1 MNHKEKESIFLD
13 LYDLY
18 KDGELEDKSME
29 WMKQHEPLYQK
40 NAEFLKSESSSKRSP
55 IAEEKSQ
62 IRYMKVYLSS
72 MYICFILL
80 AIWMTVW
87 FYF

>member
-1 MNHKEKESIFLD
+1 MNHKEKESVFVD

-18 KDGELEDKSME
+18 KEGELEDESME
-29 WMKQHEPLYQK
+29 WMKQHESLFQK
-40 NAEFLKSESSSKRSP
+40 NAEDLKSKTCLKRNP
-55 IAEEKSQ
+55 GAEEESQ

>member
-18 KDGELEDKSME
+18 KEGELEGESME

-55 IAEEKSQ
+55 GAEEERQ
-62 IRYMKVYLSS
+62 IRHMKVYLSS

>member
-1 MNHKEKESIFLD
+1 MNHKEKESVFLD

-18 KDGELEDKSME
+18 KEGELEDESME
-29 WMKQHEPLYQK
+29 WMKHHEPLYQK
-40 NAEFLKSESSSKRSP
+40 SAEGLKSESCSKRSP
-55 IAEEKSQ
+55 GAGEENQ
-62 IRYMKVYLSS
+62 IRHMKVYLSS
-72 MYICFILL
+72 MYSCFILL

>member
-1 MNHKEKESIFLD
+1 MNHKEKESVFLD

-18 KDGELEDKSME
+18 KEGELEDESME
-29 WMKQHEPLYQK
+29 WMKQHEFQFQK
-40 NAEFLKSESSSKRSP
+40 NAEDLKSKTCLKSSP
-55 IAEEKSQ
+55 GAEEESQ

>member
-1 MNHKEKESIFLD
+1 MNHKEKESVFVD

-18 KDGELEDKSME
+18 KEGELEDESME
-29 WMKQHEPLYQK
+29 WMKQHESLFQK
-40 NAEFLKSESSSKRSP
+40 NAEDLKSKTCLKRSP
-55 IAEEKSQ
+55 GVEEESQ

>member
-1 MNHKEKESIFLD
+1 MNHREKDAVFLD

-18 KDGELEDKSME
+18 KERELEDESME

-40 NAEFLKSESSSKRSP
+40 NAEALKSESCSKRT
-55 IAEEKSQ
+55 EDESQ
-62 IRYMKVYLSS
+62 IRRMKVYMSS

>member
-1 MNHKEKESIFLD
+1 MKHKEKESVFLD

-18 KDGELEDKSME
+18 KDGELEDESME
-29 WMKQHEPLYQK
+29 WMKQHESLFQK
-40 NAEFLKSESSSKRSP
+40 NAEDLKSKTFLKRSP
-55 IAEEKSQ
+55 DAEEESR

>member
-1 MNHKEKESIFLD
+1 
-13 LYDLY
+13 
-18 KDGELEDKSME
+18 ME

-40 NAEFLKSESSSKRSP
+40 SAEDLKSESCFKRSP
-55 IAEEKSQ
+55 GAEEENQ
-62 IRYMKVYLSS
+62 IRHMKVYLSS

>member
-1 MNHKEKESIFLD
+1 MNHREKESVFLD

-18 KDGELEDKSME
+18 KERELEDESME

-40 NAEFLKSESSSKRSP
+40 NAEGLKSETCSKRN
-55 IAEEKSQ
+55 EDESQ
-62 IRYMKVYLSS
+62 IRHMKVYMSS

>member
-1 MNHKEKESIFLD
+1 MNHKEKASVFLE

-18 KDGELEDKSME
+18 KEGELEDESME
-29 WMKQHEPLYQK
+29 WMKQQEPLVQK
-40 NAEFLKSESSSKRSP
+40 YAEGLKSESCLMRSP
-55 IAEEKSQ
+55 GAEEESQ
-62 IRYMKVYLSS
+62 IRHMKVYLSA

>member
-1 MNHKEKESIFLD
+1 MNHKEKASVFLD

-18 KDGELEDKSME
+18 KEGELEDESME
-29 WMKQHEPLYQK
+29 WMRKQEPLFQK
-40 NAEFLKSESSSKRSP
+40 NAEGLKSESCSKRSP
-55 IAEEKSQ
+55 GAEEESQ
-62 IRYMKVYLSS
+62 IRHMKVYLSA

>member
-1 MNHKEKESIFLD
+1 F
-13 LYDLY
+13 
-18 KDGELEDKSME
+18 
-29 WMKQHEPLYQK
+29 QK
-40 NAEFLKSESSSKRSP
+40 NAEDLKSNTCLKGSP
-55 IAEEKSQ
+55 GAEEESQ

>member
-1 MNHKEKESIFLD
+1 MNHKEKESVFLD

-18 KDGELEDKSME
+18 KEGELEDESME

-40 NAEFLKSESSSKRSP
+40 NAERLKSEVYLKRSP
-55 IAEEKSQ
+55 GAEEKSQ
-62 IRYMKVYLSS
+62 IRHMKVYMSS

>member
-1 MNHKEKESIFLD
+1 MNHKEKESVFLD

-18 KDGELEDKSME
+18 KEGELEEESMK
-29 WMKQHEPLYQK
+29 WMKQQEPLFQK
-40 NAEFLKSESSSKRSP
+40 KAEGLQSCSERSP
-55 IAEEKSQ
+55 DAEEESQ
-62 IRYMKVYLSS
+62 ITHMKVYLTA
-72 MYICFILL
+72 MYACFILM

>member
-1 MNHKEKESIFLD
+1 MNHKEKESVFLD

-18 KDGELEDKSME
+18 KEGELEDESME

-40 NAEFLKSESSSKRSP
+40 SADGLKSESCFKRSP
-55 IAEEKSQ
+55 GAEEENQ
-62 IRYMKVYLSS
+62 IRHMKVYLSS

>member
-1 MNHKEKESIFLD
+1 MNHREKEAVFLD
-13 LYDLY
+13 LYGLY
-18 KDGELEDKSME
+18 KERELEDESME

-40 NAEFLKSESSSKRSP
+40 NAEALKSESCSKRT
-55 IAEEKSQ
+55 EDESQ
-62 IRYMKVYLSS
+62 IRHMKVYMSS